1 MTKYR
6 RLNIEELKEL
16 EKEFVDFLV
25 LNGIPGA
32 DWQKMK
38 TKSPEKADQMI
49 DLFSDV
55 VFEGILRKV
64 KFLDFRSKKMIH
76 TFQCLEEKIIL
87 VGMQADENSSADFLD
102 QSYIQTALANP
113 PDDIRVYTTE
123 KKYNKERSRELFD
136 MISNGCVISDG
147 KLFKTLCLVLN

>member
-1 MTKYR
+1 
-6 RLNIEELKEL
+6 
-16 EKEFVDFLV
+16 
-25 LNGIPGA
+25 
-32 DWQKMK
+32 
-38 TKSPEKADQMI
+38 
-49 DLFSDV
+49 
-55 VFEGILRKV
+55 
-64 KFLDFRSKKMIH
+64 MIH